1 MKFSLKNES
10 GDRKYFTQIPN
21 MIVNHSTAYEQ
32 SLYLIMKRL
41 AGEGG
46 RCYASLNFLS
56 ENMRVDKKTVSKTI
70 SKLLIRKWITETEKT
85 KVIGGSVRTF
95 IIIDLWKLNM
105 DNYESGR
112 QVSTLKS
119 GCKKDESGRQI
130 LGSGRQKDTNNNI
143 NNINNKKQEFN
154 FKELA
159 EAYKNGD
166 RRYKPYYRGEP
177 MKWRKDKKMWYVDTK
192 YDPWSEFADK
202 ESTIEWRKKG

>member
-1 MKFSLKNES
+1 MLFRS
-10 GDRKYFTQIPN
+10 
-21 MIVNHSTAYEQ
+21 EQ

-130 LGSGRQKDTNNNI
+130 LESGRQKDTNNNS
-143 NNINNKKQEFN
+143 NNINNKKEDFS
-154 FKELA
+154 FKELV
-159 EAYKNGD
+159 ELYKNGD
-166 RRYKPYYRGEP
+166 KSRKPYYLGDPMRWVKGEK
-177 MKWRKDKKMWYVDTK
+177 KWYAIDKYNEWL
-192 YDPWSEFADK
+192 EFAGK
-202 ESTIEWRKKG
+202 ESDIEWR